1 MPLERPPALEAR
13 QTTALALGMA
23 VALLAAPAAAIVDP
37 RVFKCEDAAA
47 GAIGK
52 WASQR
57 AACIVQCEVVRTGGD
72 ATRVCSDPPGFDPVT
87 LACMGP
93 PDAQYEATVMQVC
106 PPENFPRCAPYEGET
121 PQSFAA
127 GEEAAQAALIDPV
140 VAPELL
146 CDPARLSCEA
156 AVVKALGALATNLG
170 RCLRKCYRV
179 LQGRDDRRTCTP
191 DTADDPF
198 DGLEPRARE
207 CTAGALA
214 RAGTKITAA
223 CPTLP
228 DCGSY
233 SSGTPGLLSLVT
245 GPFAAAYA
253 DPASNPYCADTVRL
267 ISIAAD
273 GIRGGD
279 GDSAPSGI
287 SDDGHVVA
295 FTSAA
300 TNLVTDDTN
309 GVVDAFVHDWTT
321 GTTERVS
328 VASDGSEGNRD
339 SFAPL
344 RRVRQRRHQPR
355 CGRCQRQP

>member
-1 MPLERPPALEAR
+1 MRLRSDVGIREGSGVVVPMPLERPPAREAR

-127 GEEAAQAALIDPV
+127 
-140 VAPELL
+140 
-146 CDPARLSCEA
+146 
-156 AVVKALGALATNLG
+156 
-170 RCLRKCYRV
+170 
-179 LQGRDDRRTCTP
+179 
-191 DTADDPF
+191 
-198 DGLEPRARE
+198 
-207 CTAGALA
+207 
-214 RAGTKITAA
+214 
-223 CPTLP
+223 
-228 DCGSY
+228 
-233 SSGTPGLLSLVT
+233 
-245 GPFAAAYA
+245 AYA

-339 SFAPL
+339 SFALGLSPD
-344 RRVRQRRHQPR
+344 
-355 CGRCQRQP
+355 GRFV